1 VSLDTWRERL
11 DIAPDETQGKVIR
24 AALDEAR
31 VHLRVR
37 QPFVWN
43 ATNVTR
49 LTRDRVIDLCLDY
62 DAHVAIHALDKPPD
76 RVLAQNRQ
84 RQASVPESVIAR
96 LIETWEPPSLLEA
109 HAVDWMG

>member
-37 QPFVWN
+37 QLFVWN

-62 DAHVAIHALDKPPD
+62 DAHVAITRWTRRPTGCW
-76 RVLAQNRQ
+76 RRT
-84 RQASVPESVIAR
+84 ASAR
-96 LIETWEPPSLLEA
+96 PACQSPSSPA
-109 HAVDWMG
+109 